1 MAVGSNRLQHCVEP
15 SDEQERIGAIDAVPC
30 TSTPQGTTKLGGC
43 KCHRFTAQYI
53 VLLQPL
59 SVHSAAVVVPVV
71 FFPVSVTLW
80 AMVDLLTRPV
90 EPVELAE
97 ALTAA
102 ASTDRARTTPP

>member
-1 MAVGSNRLQHCVEP
+1 MLGSLALNTIVTFACLAVVMVVGFVVTYPDISVGPILVA
-15 SDEQERIGAIDAVPC
+15 GVAV
-30 TSTPQGTTKLGGC
+30 
-43 KCHRFTAQYI
+43 
-53 VLLQPL
+53 
-59 SVHSAAVVVPVV
+59 AVVVPVV